1 MSDSRS
7 RKREKSPRWR
17 KQLRYQWSLWLLR
30 YLWLIA
36 LLAAALGYG
45 GYHLFTGW
53 RARDLAGKARES
65 FEKGNYRM
73 AWVQAQSARDLRP
86 NDPEVLRTRA
96 ILEAKFGHPEALESL
111 QLLETKNTLGEEEI
125 REKANVATRFG
136 SEEEF
141 EESVR
146 KLEGMGAVAEAAP
159 LRTARAMQRGDL
171 DRAIKEARRNLEK
184 SDSAENKLELARL
197 LGKRHGHV
205 AGRIGRPAAEDVPAL
220 EEIVGIIDG
229 LQSGE
234 MAEPALALGLGA
246 MPADGQSKKRWAQA
260 GMKNV
265 SASNPALLPAAE
277 FLVRSGASTPE
288 DMRALLRPVYDT
300 ATLAQRADF
309 SLWLSRQGMPKDAL
323 TLVTAQEASDDLS
336 AFLARTDALGK
347 LANWQGIL
355 TTADNANKVPDSLRQ
370 LTRVWALT
378 NMNATEEESA
388 KRKPLAPVV
397 EAAVQAAASEKQL
410 RPMLSSL
417 DSIGAG
423 AMAEAELARLC
434 AYPGT
439 ADAAFSLLRER
450 IGRTGGTGALDAAYE
465 SSKRAAPNA
474 PSVLDHGRYLE
485 LFRGLQLTP
494 EDTTAAIA
502 AQPAEVAPRVTHALF
517 MLRKND
523 PAAAKATFDDVTVF
537 FDQMMPAQQVV
548 VAAYTAGTGDMA
560 LASKMRG
567 VIQTDVL
574 TAGETAVLDQWV
586 PAREEQSAR

>member
-1 MSDSRS
+1 
-7 RKREKSPRWR
+7 
-17 KQLRYQWSLWLLR
+17 
-30 YLWLIA
+30 
-36 LLAAALGYG
+36 
-45 GYHLFTGW
+45 
-53 RARDLAGKARES
+53 
-65 FEKGNYRM
+65 M

-96 ILEAKFGHPEALESL
+96 ILEAKFGHPEALASL
-111 QLLETKNTLGEEEI
+111 QLLETKNALGEEEI

-141 EESVR
+141 EDSVR

-159 LRTARAMQRGDL
+159 LRTARAIQRGDL
-171 DRAIKEARRNLEK
+171 DRAIKEARRTLEK
-184 SDSAENKLELARL
+184 SDTPENRLELARL

-205 AGRIGRPAAEDVPAL
+205 AGKIGRPAAEDIPAL
-220 EEIVGIIDG
+220 EEIFGIIDG
-229 LQSGE
+229 LQSGA
-234 MAEPALALGLGA
+234 MAEAALALGLGA
-246 MPADGQSKKRWAQA
+246 TPADGQSKKRWAEA

-277 FLVRSGASTPE
+277 FLVRSGDSTAE

-300 ATLAQRADF
+300 ASLAQRADF
-309 SLWLSRQGMPKDAL
+309 ALWLSRQGMPKESL
-323 TLVTAQEASDDLS
+323 TMVTAQEASDNLP

-347 LANWQGIL
+347 LSNWQGIL
-355 TTADNANKVPDSLRQ
+355 TTADNAEKVPDSLRQ

-378 NMNATEEESA
+378 NMNAAEEESA

-423 AMAEAELARLC
+423 AMAEVELARLC

-450 IGRTGGTGALDAAYE
+450 VGRTRGTAALDAAYE
-465 SSKRAAPNA
+465 SAKKAAPNA
-474 PSVLDHGRYLE
+474 PSVMDHGRYLE

-494 EDTTAAIA
+494 QDTTAAIA

-517 MLRKND
+517 MLRKNN

-537 FDQMMPAQQVV
+537 FDQMIPAQQAV
-548 VAAYTAGTGDMA
+548 VAAYTAGTGDTA
-560 LASKMRG
+560 LAGRMRG

-574 TAGETAVLDQWV
+574 TAGELAVLDQWV
-586 PAREEQSAR
+586 PAEGQKTAP